1 MRKKAIIQVLNDLP
15 SEVKLDDVIERLI
28 VLEKIEVGL
37 TDIKE
42 GRIIDHNLVKKQIK
56 KWSK

>member
-28 VLEKIEVGL
+28 VLEKIEIGL
-37 TDIKE
+37 TDIKAAANQC
-42 GRIIDHNLVKKQIK
+42 RPNRQ
-56 KWSK
+56 SP